1 MSEKNKIL
9 KGKTKPTKIPAQSW
23 FVIVLLS
30 LAGQI
35 AWSVENSWFNTFVF
49 DTITPDPMPVALMVA
64 VSAVTATL
72 TTLVMGTFSDRK
84 GKRKPF
90 LFWGYVLWGIS
101 TVIFPMS
108 AYIKVIGLAI
118 AMVVILDAL
127 MTFFGSTANDAVFNA
142 WMTDITDE
150 TNRGKVM
157 GAIAVIPLLT
167 TGLTA
172 AIGGLVIDNLG
183 YYAFFYGLG
192 GFVLLAGLISGPL
205 VKEAPDLKPN
215 DEGTTF
221 WKQLW
226 NVFEW
231 DTLRNNRTLFLI
243 FTYMML
249 VAISDQIT
257 LPYLFVYLENF
268 IGVSKSLLGNLIL
281 VLTLI
286 AGIAAYIFGSLLYR
300 WERRRTAI
308 ILGMVYAV
316 GIFIFSFLRTVP
328 MLFVLG
334 TLYVVPMLLIQ
345 VITRSWSMDLYPP
358 GSRGQFQGVRMIFQI
373 MIPMM
378 VGPLIGS
385 FIITRMGIPT
395 VLNGQAGFIPTS
407 EIYWANA
414 LVALLA
420 IIPLLFIP
428 RDNKLANS

>member
-1 MSEKNKIL
+1 MSEKNIH
-9 KGKTKPTKIPAQSW
+9 KTTKIPSQTW
-23 FVIVLLS
+23 FVIIMLS

-49 DTITPDPMPVALMVA
+49 DTITPNPTPVALMVA
-64 VSAVTATL
+64 VSAITATV

-84 GKRKPF
+84 GRRKPF
-90 LFWGYVLWGIS
+90 LLWGYMLWGL
-101 TVIFPMS
+101 TTAIFPMS

-142 WMTDITDE
+142 WMTDITDK
-150 TNRGKVM
+150 TNRGRVM

-205 VKEAPDLKPN
+205 VKESPDLKPN
-215 DEGTTF
+215 DSGTTF
-221 WKQLW
+221 WKQVW

-231 DTLRNNRTLFLI
+231 ETFRNNRTLFLI
-243 FTYMML
+243 FTYIMI
-249 VAISDQIT
+249 VAIADQIT
-257 LPYLFVYLENF
+257 LPYLFIYLENF
-268 IGVSKSLLGNLIL
+268 VGISKSILGTVIL
-281 VLTLI
+281 MLTLI
-286 AGIAAYIFGSLLYR
+286 AGVASYIFGNLLIR
-300 WERRRTAI
+300 WDRRSTAI
-308 ILGMVYAV
+308 ILGSIYAAGV
-316 GIFIFSFLRTVP
+316 FIFSLLRSVP
-328 MLFVLG
+328 TLFVLG
-334 TLYVVPMLLIQ
+334 TLYVVPMMLIR
-345 VITRSWSMDLYPP
+345 VLTGSWSMDLYPA
-358 GSRGQFQGVRMIFQI
+358 GSRGQFQGVRMIFQV

-378 VGPLIGS
+378 IGPLIGS
-385 FIITRMGIPT
+385 FIIAQVGIPT

-420 IIPLLFIP
+420 VIPLLFIP
-428 RDNKLANS
+428 RKVNKSTA

>member
-1 MSEKNKIL
+1 MSEKNIH
-9 KGKTKPTKIPAQSW
+9 KPTKIPSQTW
-23 FVIVLLS
+23 FVIIMLS

-49 DTITPDPMPVALMVA
+49 DTITPNPTPVALMVA
-64 VSAVTATL
+64 VSAITATV

-84 GKRKPF
+84 GRRKPF
-90 LFWGYVLWGIS
+90 LLWGYVLWGL
-101 TVIFPMS
+101 TTTIFPMS

-142 WMTDITDE
+142 WMTDITDK
-150 TNRGKVM
+150 TNRGRVM

-172 AIGGLVIDNLG
+172 AIGGLVIDNFG

-205 VKEAPDLKPN
+205 VKESPDLKPN
-215 DEGTTF
+215 DGGTTF
-221 WKQLW
+221 WKQVW

-231 DTLRNNRTLFLI
+231 ETLRNNRTLFLI
-243 FTYMML
+243 FTYIML
-249 VAISDQIT
+249 VAIADQIT
-257 LPYLFVYLENF
+257 LPYLFIYLENF
-268 IGVSKSLLGNLIL
+268 VGISKSILGTVIL
-281 VLTLI
+281 MLTLI
-286 AGIAAYIFGSLLYR
+286 AGVASYIFGNLLIR
-300 WERRRTAI
+300 WDRRRTAI
-308 ILGMVYAV
+308 ILGLIYAAGV
-316 GIFIFSFLRTVP
+316 LIFSLLRSVP
-328 MLFVLG
+328 TLFVLG
-334 TLYVVPMLLIQ
+334 TLYVVPMMLIR
-345 VITRSWSMDLYPP
+345 VLTGAWSMDLYPA
-358 GSRGQFQGVRMIFQI
+358 GSRGQFQGVRMIFQV

-385 FIITRMGIPT
+385 IIITQVGIPT
-395 VLNGQAGFIPTS
+395 ILNGQAGFIPTS

-420 IIPLLFIP
+420 VIPLLFIP
-428 RDNKLANS
+428 RKENEATA